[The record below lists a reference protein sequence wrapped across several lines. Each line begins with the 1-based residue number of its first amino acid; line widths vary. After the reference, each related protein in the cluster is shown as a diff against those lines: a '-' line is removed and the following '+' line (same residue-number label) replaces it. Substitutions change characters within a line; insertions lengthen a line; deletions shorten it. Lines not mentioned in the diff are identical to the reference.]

1 MQPCW
6 FSLYNEE
13 LKKKKKKWLMTL
25 QKLVPHAGLVPYQG
39 HSQPDTKWQ
48 PLQVHF
54 QDFQM
59 LIFNKLDRGL
69 GAGIAC

>member
-1 MQPCW
+1 
-6 FSLYNEE
+6 
-13 LKKKKKKWLMTL
+13 MTL

-69 GAGIAC
+69 VIGRLRVRIFFSGLIFLC